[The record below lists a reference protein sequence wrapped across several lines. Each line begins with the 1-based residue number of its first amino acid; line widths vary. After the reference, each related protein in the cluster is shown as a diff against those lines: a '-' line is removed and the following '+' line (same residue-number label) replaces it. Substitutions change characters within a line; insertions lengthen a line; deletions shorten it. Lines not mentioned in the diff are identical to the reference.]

1 MNRNVEYLIPHSIF
15 KQDAFGIPIDVLP
28 VLCQIHQQ
36 TVAVVYLTA
45 SKAVIKGIPNQHKTE
60 NLVKEA
66 AGLKPMSESKE
77 RISSASLWS
86 EVDRH
91 MRSYSPSAIH
101 RVLEVNA
108 TTQCITWSHVHYRIS
123 QFPTQNLKTC
133 SARMEG
139 MMHQKKNNNNKGR
152 RNPTNRGRQCHS
164 IIQRGSAET
173 AFGCETC
180 WKIEVGI
187 ST

>member
-28 VLCQIHQQ
+28 ALCQIHQQ

-45 SKAVIKGIPNQHKTE
+45 SKAVIKGIPNQHITA

-77 RISSASLWS
+77 RISSASLRS

-91 MRSYSPSAIH
+91 MRIYSPSAIH
-101 RVLEVNA
+101 RVLEINA

-133 SARMEG
+133 SSRMEVLL
-139 MMHQKKNNNNKGR
+139 HKYPHPKN
-152 RNPTNRGRQCHS
+152 
-164 IIQRGSAET
+164 
-173 AFGCETC
+173 F
-180 WKIEVGI
+180 
-187 ST
+187 